1 MVCPVPSGLLY
12 ARLPDCTGC
21 SGQLGFI
28 SVAVDNR
35 ERDGETE
42 TDGERGSGKEGKER
56 LKGRKTRNTGRKE
69 APPKIP
75 ESLCSRFY

>member
-1 MVCPVPSGLLY
+1 MLY

-28 SVAVDNR
+28 SAAVDNR
-35 ERDGETE
+35 EG
-42 TDGERGSGKEGKER
+42 DGERAAGKEGGET

-69 APPKIP
+69 AAPEIP
-75 ESLCSRFY
+75 EKSLFSLLLRNENDLGALLA